1 MAEYCICCGKKVGIF
16 TGSHLDNTV
25 CDSCYFKFGGYI
37 EELKNV
43 STAEEVETRF
53 INAVRIV
60 NESGFLED
68 GEKRVIAYIEEI
80 KQKKYVDVQKEQQ
93 ALTRS
98 IEEQKRRDE
107 IEKQYSELKVKIL
120 LTTGNNFEGY
130 DIVDYC
136 GVKSGSIVLGTGFL
150 SEFSA
155 SLSDFSGTKDNRMGK
170 KIEEAKALATNTLI
184 ENCIYAGGNAIIGV
198 GYDIM
203 TIGMN
208 MIVVSA
214 NGTSVKIEKKNDR

>member
-1 MAEYCICCGKKVGIF
+1 MAEYCVCCGKKIGIF
-16 TGSHLDNTV
+16 TGSHLDNTI
-25 CDSCYFKFGGYI
+25 CDNCYFKFAGYV
-37 EELKNV
+37 EELQNV
-43 STAEEVETRF
+43 STVEEVATRF
-53 INAVRIV
+53 NNAIRIV
-60 NESGFLED
+60 NDSGFLED

-80 KQKKYVDVQKEQQ
+80 KQKKCVDVQKEQQ

-98 IEEQKRRDE
+98 IEEQKKHDE
-107 IEKQYSELKVKIL
+107 IEKQYSELKVKIM

-130 DIVDYC
+130 NIIDYC

-155 SLSDFSGTKDNRMGK
+155 SLSDLSGTKDNRMGK
-170 KIEEAKALATNTLI
+170 KMEEAKAMATNTLI

-203 TIGMN
+203 TIGNN

-214 NGTSVKIEKKNDR
+214 NGTSVKIEKKRI

>member
-1 MAEYCICCGKKVGIF
+1 MAEYCVCCGKKVGIF
-16 TGSHLDNTV
+16 TGGHLDNTV
-25 CDSCYFKFGGYI
+25 CDSCYFKFAGYV

-43 STAEEVETRF
+43 NNAEEVETRF
-53 INAVRIV
+53 INAIRIL
-60 NESGFLED
+60 NGSGFLAD
-68 GEKRVIAYIEEI
+68 GEKRIITYIEEI
-80 KQKKYVDVQKEQQ
+80 KQKKLEDVQKEQQ

-98 IEEQKRRDE
+98 IEEQKKHDE
-107 IEKQYSELKVKIL
+107 IQKQYSELKVKIL

-130 DIVDYC
+130 DIIDYC

-155 SLSDFSGTKDNRMGK
+155 SFSDFSGTKDYRMGK
-170 KIEEAKALATNTLI
+170 KVEEAKAMATNTLI

-198 GYDIM
+198 GSDIM
-203 TIGMN
+203 TIGTN

-214 NGTSVKIEKKNDR
+214 NGTSVKIEKKNIG